1 LKKRA
6 LVGAIFLL
14 LGFIATACTATSVKG
29 RDESLKLGDGAI
41 AVHIP
46 AEHTRVGVVVL
57 HSLYNGTKE
66 LLAQGWSTSS
76 DLHHFVAI
84 YPRRGDSWNAG
95 LCCGDAAAADRDDVS
110 WLTSVIQLARL
121 RYGLTSIYLA
131 GNSTGGMMAE
141 RLVAERPWISSRIA
155 VWGGAPEMPVAAKWP
170 GIAIIYDGVKDKTV
184 PYNGGTV
191 TIAGVP
197 VVIRPALTTGDWLLG
212 AHLKGILVAGAGHV
226 PAPYWP
232 ELAWKTFS
240 AGAKSAAQ

>member
-6 LVGAIFLL
+6 LVGIFCLL
-14 LGFIATACTATSVKG
+14 LGFIAAACTTTSAKG
-29 RDESLKLGDGAI
+29 SDESLVLGDGAI

-46 AEHTRVGVVVL
+46 AGHTRVGVVVL

-84 YPRRGDSWNAG
+84 YPSRGASWNAG

-110 WLTSVIQLARL
+110 WLTSAIQLAQL
-121 RYGLTSIYLA
+121 RYGLTTIYLA
-131 GNSTGGMMAE
+131 GNSNGGMMVE
-141 RLVAERPWISSRIA
+141 RLVDERPWISDRIA
-155 VWGGAPEMPVAAKWP
+155 VWGGAPEMPVAANWT
-170 GIAIIYDGVKDKTV
+170 GIASIYDGVKDKTV
-184 PYNGGTV
+184 PYAGGKV

-197 VVIRPALTTGDWLLG
+197 VVIRPALTTGKWLVG
-212 AHLKGILVAGAGHV
+212 AHLKGILVPGVGHV
-226 PAPYWP
+226 PAPNWP

-240 AGAKSAAQ
+240 ATAKAAAK